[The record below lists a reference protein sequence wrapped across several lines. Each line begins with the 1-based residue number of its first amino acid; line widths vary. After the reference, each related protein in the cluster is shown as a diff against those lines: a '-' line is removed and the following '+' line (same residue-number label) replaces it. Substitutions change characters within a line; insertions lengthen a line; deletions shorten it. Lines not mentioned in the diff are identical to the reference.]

1 MEFTD
6 ALSVEQYRNVSYLKM
21 VLHVFNTAVL
31 KSQDDVTQLTMT
43 IKEGILNYLNEKYD
57 DQTTQELLDMA
68 SLGDRL
74 SGIQYKWGHCD
85 MSEVIT

>member
-1 MEFTD
+1 
-6 ALSVEQYRNVSYLKM
+6 M

-57 DQTTQELLDMA
+57 DQTT
-68 SLGDRL
+68 
-74 SGIQYKWGHCD
+74 
-85 MSEVIT
+85 